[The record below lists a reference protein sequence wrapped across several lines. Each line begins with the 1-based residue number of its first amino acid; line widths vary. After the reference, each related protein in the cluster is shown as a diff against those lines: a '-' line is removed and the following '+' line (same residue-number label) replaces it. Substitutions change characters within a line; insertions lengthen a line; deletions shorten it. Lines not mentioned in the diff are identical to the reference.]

1 MHVEICNHFQ
11 QQSLEKNL
19 QWFGRLL
26 VVFHPFISF
35 LLLMFMFMPKA
46 RGRLKIAAS
55 LIYHIDGSYIRLN
68 IITHRVYNSKP
79 LKVLLIF

>member
-35 LLLMFMFMPKA
+35 SSIDVHVYAKA
-46 RGRLKIAAS
+46 RGHLKIAAS

-68 IITHRVYNSKP
+68 IIITHRVYNSKP
-79 LKVLLIF
+79 LKV